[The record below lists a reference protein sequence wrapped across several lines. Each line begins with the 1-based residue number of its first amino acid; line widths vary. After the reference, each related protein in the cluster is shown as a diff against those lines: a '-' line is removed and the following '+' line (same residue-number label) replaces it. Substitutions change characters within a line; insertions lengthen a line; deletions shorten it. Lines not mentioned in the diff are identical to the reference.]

1 MHQMAIINLILHNLF
16 AFVVILSI
24 IVFIH
29 EFGHYIIAKICGV
42 KVEQFSIGF
51 GKELFGWN
59 DKSGTRWK
67 FSLLPFGGYVKMFGD
82 KNPASIVDSTEAEK
96 MTDEEKKVSFYF
108 QNVYKRIAIVSA
120 GPIANFL
127 LCIVLLTAIFKT
139 QGLTHVLPIIDQVQE
154 KSAAFEAGILIG
166 DEILEINDSKIDDF
180 EQIRKIVIENGEK
193 PLEIILRRDKKII
206 NVELTAIMSVSEN
219 IFGDEYKVP
228 LIGIGATQFEYTKLN
243 IGSAFIHANIETYN
257 LSVAVVKALGEL
269 ITGQRSIKELSGPVK
284 IAEYSGKSMSQG
296 FIVVLWFM
304 AMISVNLG
312 VANLLPIPALDGG
325 HLFYYIIEVI
335 RGKPLPEKVQM
346 VGFQFGFAVLISLM
360 LFTTLNDIYNLFK

>member
-1 MHQMAIINLILHNLF
+1 MEILNIISHNLF
-16 AFVVILSI
+16 AFIVILSI

-29 EFGHYIIAKICGV
+29 EFGHYFVAKMCGV
-42 KVEQFSIGF
+42 KVEEFSIGF

-82 KNPASIVDSTEAEK
+82 KNPASVFDEK
-96 MTDEEKKVSFYF
+96 QSESMSDEDKKISFYF

-127 LCIVLLTAIFKT
+127 LCILLLTVIFRI
-139 QGLTHVLPIIDQVQE
+139 QGLTNVLPIIDQVQE
-154 KSAAFEAGILIG
+154 KSAAFEAGILVG
-166 DEILEINDSKIDDF
+166 DKILQINDKKIDDF
-180 EQIRKIVIENGEK
+180 EQVRQVVIEDGKK
-193 PLEIILRRDKKII
+193 PLEIVLQRGEKVLNISLLAK
-206 NVELTAIMSVSEN
+206 MSVSKN
-219 IFGDEYKVP
+219 IFGDDHEVP
-228 LIGIGATQFEYTKLN
+228 LIGVGASQFEYTKL
-243 IGSAFIHANIETYN
+243 GLGQAFVRANVETYN
-257 LSVAVVKALGEL
+257 LSVAVLKAVGEL

-284 IAEYSGKSMSQG
+284 IAEYSGKSMSAG
-296 FIVVLWFM
+296 FMMVLWFM

-325 HLFYYIIEVI
+325 HLFYYIIEVL
-335 RGKPLPEKVQM
+335 RGKPLPIKVQM

-360 LFTTLNDIYNLFK
+360 LFTTSNDIYNLCK